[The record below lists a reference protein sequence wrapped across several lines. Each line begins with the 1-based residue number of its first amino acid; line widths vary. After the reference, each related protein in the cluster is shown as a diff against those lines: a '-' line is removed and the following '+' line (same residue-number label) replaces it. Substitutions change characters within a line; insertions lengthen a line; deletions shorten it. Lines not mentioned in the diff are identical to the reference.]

1 MTSTPSSAL
10 TRRGLLAGAV
20 ATVAVAS
27 AGSTPAAAAAVPG
40 AVRPVI
46 RTVPI
51 QIPLRYR
58 YDPRTRVT
66 TVTRF
71 RRSRATVRFVG
82 RIVQQ
87 RARSGRW
94 VRIPYAWS
102 ARAGALVYSR
112 YLHLALI
119 RAAAPPPPSRPG
131 PPSPQ
136 SPQNPPPPAQ
146 PPTPAPPAPGVP
158 STVTSVSPYVDAD
171 VARHLLRRAA
181 YGPSDADLAEI
192 AAIGPTAWLDRQL
205 DPASIDDGACAAVLA
220 RLPDQAEPIWQV
232 NALLESDDRNGWEQQ
247 VSVSTHHV
255 IRAAWSRRQLLAV
268 MEEFWGNHFNVTV
281 PGDRIEASR
290 AHYSHTI
297 RGLAFGRFSDLLRA
311 VSLHPAMLTY
321 LNNRDSTREHPNEN
335 QGRELLE
342 LHTVGISA
350 GYTEADVLTSARIL
364 TGLSV
369 NSDSEEFQYKPWR
382 HWTGAVSGLGF
393 THANSSQTGGQAV
406 AEAFLEH
413 LARHPATA
421 WRVCWKL
428 ARHFV
433 SDDPPTGLVQGMADT
448 YAASGTA
455 IAPVLRRLFT
465 SPEFAAAAGAKAWRP
480 YGATIATVRALG
492 IGPDSAGTE
501 GPENLMWL
509 ADDAGQAPF
518 GAPYPTGWPDVTAA
532 WATTAATLSRWN
544 STISI
549 AAGWWPSTLSR
560 PDLKARFFGPSLPA
574 THGPL
579 VDSVARVLFG
589 RVLLPEHRAAA
600 LAFLGVADS
609 TPVKPTSA
617 AVGGRLPYLAALL
630 LDSPYLVTR

>member
-20 ATVAVAS
+20 AAVAVAS
-27 AGSTPAAAAAVPG
+27 ASAAPAAAAGVSG

-82 RIVQQ
+82 RTVQQ
-87 RARSGRW
+87 RTRSGRW
-94 VRIPYAWS
+94 VRMPYVWS
-102 ARAGALVYSR
+102 ARAKALVYSR

-158 STVTSVSPYVDAD
+158 STVSSVSPYVDAD

-192 AAIGPTAWLDRQL
+192 AAVGPTAWLDRQL
-205 DPASIDDGACAAVLA
+205 DPASIDDSACAAVLA
-220 RLPDQAEPIWQV
+220 RLPDQAEPVWQV
-232 NALLESDDRNGWEQQ
+232 NALLESDDRSGWEQQ

-281 PGDRIEASR
+281 PGSRIEASR

-297 RGLAFGRFSDLLRA
+297 RSLALGRFSDLLRA

-321 LNNRDSTREHPNEN
+321 LNNRDSTLEHPNEN

-350 GYTEADVLTSARIL
+350 GYSEADVLTSARIL

-369 NSDSEEFQYKPWR
+369 NSDSEEFQFKPWR
-382 HWTGAVSGLGF
+382 HWTGPVACLGF
-393 THANSSQTGGQAV
+393 SHPNGTQTGGQAV
-406 AEAFLEH
+406 AEAFLDH

-433 SDDPPTGLVQGMADT
+433 SDDPPTGLVQADGRRRMRR
-448 YAASGTA
+448 AAPRSPRCCAGCSPPPSSPRPPAPRPGGRTGRPSPPCALSASVPTRPGPTA
-455 IAPVLRRLFT
+455 RRT
-465 SPEFAAAAGAKAWRP
+465 SCGWPRTPGR
-480 YGATIATVRALG
+480 RR
-492 IGPDSAGTE
+492 SA
-501 GPENLMWL
+501 
-509 ADDAGQAPF
+509 
-518 GAPYPTGWPDVTAA
+518 APYPTGWPDVTAA
-532 WATTAATLSRWN
+532 PGRRRHPPSPAGTRRSASPR
-544 STISI
+544 
-549 AAGWWPSTLSR
+549 GWWPSTLVPARPEGPLLRADPAGDPRPAGRRRRAGAVR
-560 PDLKARFFGPSLPA
+560 PDAAARAPRG
-574 THGPL
+574 
-579 VDSVARVLFG
+579 
-589 RVLLPEHRAAA
+589 RAAG
-600 LAFLGVADS
+600 L
-609 TPVKPTSA
+609 PRRR
-617 AVGGRLPYLAALL
+617 RL
-630 LDSPYLVTR
+630 RRR